1 MNEEIKSVT
10 QDSKIYRP
18 SEDFAGRA
26 AVDAGRRQQLIDE
39 AAADHVGYWKRLA
52 ESELDWI
59 APFSEA
65 LDDSQ
70 APFFKWFADGR
81 INASANCLDAN
92 LKENADKAAIIAEY
106 DDGSTR
112 TLSYRQLH
120 AAVCRFANAL
130 KKIGVSRGQRVIIY
144 MPMVPEAV
152 IAMQAC
158 ARIGA
163 VHSVVFGG
171 FSARSIY
178 DRAVDAAATVVITA
192 NQGRRGGKTIE
203 LKQAVDEALGLGDHQ
218 IEKVVVLKRTDAEV
232 PMADGRDIWWHDA
245 EEGVS
250 DSCDPEPMGAED
262 PLFILYTSGST
273 GKPKGIQHATAG
285 YLLWA
290 KLTCKWV
297 FDIRPDD
304 IFWCTADVGWITG
317 HSYICYGPMLAG
329 ATQMIFEGV
338 PTHPDANRFWQMVAR
353 HRPTIF
359 YTAPTAIRTL
369 AKLGH
374 DLPGKHDLSSLR
386 LLGTVGEPINPEAW
400 RWFYEAVGGSRCPI
414 ADTWWQTETGGAT
427 IAPLPGAVAAKP
439 GSCTLPLP
447 GMDAAVIDENG
458 DEKPRGEP
466 GILAIRKPWP
476 SMLRTIW
483 GDADRFRKTYFPP
496 EIAGGRYYIA
506 GDNAVRDEDGYF
518 WILGRLDD
526 VLNVSGHRIGTME
539 IESALVAS
547 PDVAEAAVV
556 GRPDETTGEAIVAFV
571 VPQEDVPQGEAAAA
585 LSQELRNWVKKE
597 IGAIA
602 RPAEIRFGANLP
614 KTRSGKIMRRLLRSL
629 AKGEEITQDT
639 TTLENP
645 QILEQFRRSG

>member
-1 MNEEIKSVT
+1 MDEQLKSVT
-10 QDSKIYRP
+10 QNSKTYAPDEEFTRQATIDSGKR
-18 SEDFAGRA
+18 EAMLA
-26 AVDAGRRQQLIDE
+26 E
-39 AAADHVGYWKRLA
+39 AAADHVGFWKNLA

-59 APFSEA
+59 EPFSKG

-70 APFFKWFADGR
+70 APFFKWFADGK

-92 LKENADKAAIIAEY
+92 LKANGDKIAIIAEY

-112 TLSYRQLH
+112 TLSYQQLH

-130 KKIGVSRGQRVIIY
+130 KNVGVARGERVLIY

-178 DRAVDAAATVVITA
+178 DRAVDAGATAVITA
-192 NQGRRGGKTIE
+192 NQGKRGGKSIE
-203 LKQAVDEALGLGDHQ
+203 LKKAVDEALELGEHPVK
-218 IEKVVVLKRTDAEV
+218 KVIVFKRTDAQV
-232 PMADGRDIWWHDA
+232 PMTDGRDLWWHDA
-245 EEGVS
+245 EAGMS
-250 DSCDPEPMGAED
+250 DSCAPEPMDAED
-262 PLFILYTSGST
+262 ALFILYTSGST
-273 GKPKGIQHATAG
+273 GKPKGIQHATGG
-285 YLLWA
+285 YLLWT

-297 FDIRPDD
+297 FDIKPDD

-338 PTHPDANRFWQMVAR
+338 PTHPDASRFWQMVAK
-353 HRPTIF
+353 HKPTIF

-400 RWFYEAVGGSRCPI
+400 RWFHEQVGGGRCPI
-414 ADTWWQTETGGAT
+414 VDTWWQTETGGAS

-483 GDADRFRKTYFPP
+483 GDPDRFRKTYFPS

-539 IESALVAS
+539 VESALVAS
-547 PDVAEAAVV
+547 PEVAEAAVV
-556 GRPDETTGEAIVAFV
+556 GRPDATTGEAIVAFV
-571 VPQEDVPQGEAAAA
+571 VPQNEVPQGEDAKA
-585 LSQELRNWVKKE
+585 LSASLRDWVKKE

-602 RPAEIRFGANLP
+602 KPTEIRFGGNLP
-614 KTRSGKIMRRLLRSL
+614 KTRSGKIMRRLLRSI
-629 AKGEEITQDT
+629 AKGEEIAQDT

-645 QILEQFRRSG
+645 QILEQFKKDN

>member
-1 MNEEIKSVT
+1 MDEKIKSVT
-10 QDSKIYRP
+10 EDSKTYPP
-18 SEDFAGRA
+18 SEEFVRRA
-26 AVDAGRRQQLIDE
+26 TIDAARRKALLAE
-39 AAADHVGYWKRLA
+39 AAEDHVGFWKKLA
-52 ESELDWI
+52 EDELQWI
-59 APFSEA
+59 QPFTQA

-70 APFFKWFADGR
+70 APFFKWFADGQ
-81 INASANCLDAN
+81 INASANCLDAH
-92 LKENADKAAIIAEY
+92 LADNADKTAIIAEY

-120 AAVCRFANAL
+120 TAVCRFANAL
-130 KKIGVSRGQRVIIY
+130 KKAGIGRGDRVLIY
-144 MPMVPEAV
+144 MPMVAEAV

-171 FSARSIY
+171 FSARSIH
-178 DRAVDAAATVVITA
+178 DRAVDAGAVALITA
-192 NQGRRGGKTIE
+192 NQGKRGGKTIE
-203 LKQAVDEALGLGDHQ
+203 LKKAVDEALELGEHP
-218 IEKVVVLKRTDAEV
+218 IKKVIVFKRTDEQV
-232 PMADGRDIWWHDA
+232 PMVDGRDIWWHDA
-245 EEGVS
+245 EQGVS
-250 DSCDPEPMGAED
+250 DSCDPEPMTAED
-262 PLFILYTSGST
+262 LLFILYTSGST

-297 FDIRPDD
+297 FDIKPDD

-317 HSYICYGPMLAG
+317 HSYICYGPLLAG

-338 PTHPDANRFWQMVAR
+338 PTHPDANRFWQMVAK
-353 HRPTIF
+353 HKPTIF

-400 RWFYEAVGGSRCPI
+400 RWFYEQVGGGRCPI

-427 IAPLPGAVAAKP
+427 IAPLPGAVDAKP
-439 GSCTLPLP
+439 GSCTMAMP

-458 DEKPRGEP
+458 NEKPRGEP

-476 SMLRTIW
+476 SMLRNIW
-483 GDADRFRKTYFPP
+483 GDPDRFRSTYFPAD
-496 EIAGGRYYIA
+496 IADGKYYIA
-506 GDNAVRDEDGYF
+506 GDNAVQDKDGYF

-539 IESALVAS
+539 VESALVAS
-547 PDVAEAAVV
+547 PQVAEAAVI
-556 GRPDETTGEAIVAFV
+556 GRPDATTGEAIVAFV
-571 VPQEDVPQGEAAAA
+571 VPQNELPEGEAAQAMSA
-585 LSQELRNWVKKE
+585 SLRDWVKKE

-602 RPAEIRFGANLP
+602 KPAEIRFGSNLP
-614 KTRSGKIMRRLLRSL
+614 KTRSGKIMRRLLRAI

-645 QILEQFRRSG
+645 QILEQFKKQS